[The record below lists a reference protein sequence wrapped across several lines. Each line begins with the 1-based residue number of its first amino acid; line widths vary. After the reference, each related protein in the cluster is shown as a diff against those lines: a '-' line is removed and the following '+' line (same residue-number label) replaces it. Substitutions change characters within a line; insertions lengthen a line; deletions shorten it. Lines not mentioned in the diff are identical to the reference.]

1 MIIKIYM
8 QKQAKRRSDSVTIR
22 DVAKQVGVSVATI
35 SRFINQN
42 APVSAETAERIQQVM
57 LDMDYRPYA
66 AARHLVTR
74 RTQTIGLLLYS
85 LQTDFFLPLLSAIES
100 AVSENQYNLLVASYK
115 SPVRKDSQPPLGT
128 HNTDGL
134 LVFADSL
141 SEEHLTQLSR
151 TGFPLV
157 LLYRTSPPDLDIPF
171 VTVENRMATR
181 KIIDHLIEEHGRR
194 SIIFLHGPQ
203 GQEDSKA
210 REQGYLDSLEEHG
223 IAIDQ
228 SLFMDGEFNGEV
240 AYQNI
245 KRLVSRTHPHFDA
258 IFTGDDDAAIGVLTA
273 LNEVGLRVPE
283 DVAVV
288 GFDDSRLSTFLNPPL
303 TTVRAPTEEVGR
315 TAMRLLFAQIN
326 EEPAESVTLQSEG
339 IILRRS
345 CGCPY
350 EAPGKLQ

>member
-1 MIIKIYM
+1 M
-8 QKQAKRRSDSVTIR
+8 KRRSDSVTIR
-22 DVAKQVGVSVATI
+22 EVAKQAGVSVATI

-42 APVSAETAERIQQVM
+42 APVSVETAERIKQVL
-57 LDMDYRPYA
+57 LDMNYQPYA

-74 RTQTIGLLLYS
+74 RTQTIGLILYS

-100 AVSENQYNLLVASYK
+100 AVSENQYNLLVAGYK
-115 SPVRKDSQPPLGT
+115 SPVRKDSRPPIGP

-157 LLYRTSPPDLDIPF
+157 LLYRTSPPHLKIPF
-171 VTVENRMATR
+171 VAVENRNATR
-181 KIIDHLIEEHGRR
+181 KIVDHLIEVHGRR
-194 SIIFLHGPQ
+194 SIIFLRGPK
-203 GQEDSKA
+203 GQEDSQA
-210 REQGYLDSLEEHG
+210 REQGYRDSLEAHG

-228 SLFMDGEFNGEV
+228 SLFMDGDFNSEV

-245 KRLVSRTHPHFDA
+245 KQLVSGAHPHFDA

-283 DVAVV
+283 EIAVV

-326 EEPAESVTLQSEG
+326 EQPAESVTLQPAG

-350 EAPGKLQ
+350 EAPVRLP